1 MMSVYESLLYQ
12 NISSLTPFYGTL
24 QKGTSCVKVICGRC
38 KVSGKDYMGNIRI
51 KAGKEAY
58 EIIKD
63 GGFNLDMVASYFAP
77 AGGPRWLIAS
87 GFDLTL
93 LKSGLLGKKKPVLL
107 AGASA
112 GAMRFAAWL
121 QPEAEDCYL
130 RLMDAYIS
138 MPFGRNDRPATVY
151 DALNDVINAYLEDD
165 ALSFALSSKKYRLAI
180 ITARAK
186 NLLASE
192 VHWVQWLGFG
202 LCFLMNCLDR
212 SHLYNFAER
221 VVFYTGA
228 KPPDFCFRKGFR
240 GRYVTLT
247 EVNFKHAVLASAA
260 IPLVISGVRNIY
272 GAPDGVYRD
281 GGLIDYHLT
290 HRFGAQK
297 SDVALFFHHQER
309 IIPGWL
315 DKRLSSRKPDGGSL
329 DNVIMVYP
337 AQEFTAKL
345 PGGRIPDRTDF
356 ATFINDPR
364 QRMENW
370 RRAAETAAPLGEE
383 FLELLF
389 SGKIREA
396 TEKLD

>member
-1 MMSVYESLLYQ
+1 MMSVYEFQLYQ
-12 NISSLTPFYGTL
+12 NISCLIPSDVTL
-24 QKGTSCVKVICGRC
+24 QKGTSCVKVICGRS
-38 KVSGKDYMGNIRI
+38 KVNRKDYMGNICI

-77 AGGPRWLIAS
+77 AGGPRWLVAS

-93 LKSGLLGKKKPVLL
+93 LKSRLLGKIKPALL
-107 AGASA
+107 VGASA

-121 QPEAEDCYL
+121 QPAAEDCYL

-138 MPFGRNDRPATVY
+138 MPFGKKDRPATVF
-151 DALNDVINAYLEDD
+151 DSLNNVINAYLEDD
-165 ALSFALSSKKYRLAI
+165 ALSFALASKQYRLAV

-192 VHWVQWLGFG
+192 VHWVQSFGFG
-202 LCFLMNCLDR
+202 LCFFMNCLDR

-228 KPPDFCFRKGFR
+228 KPPDFCFRKDFH
-240 GRYVTLT
+240 GRYVALT
-247 EVNFKHAVLASAA
+247 EVNFKHAVLASSA
-260 IPLVISGVRNIY
+260 IPLVISGVRDIY

-290 HRFGAQK
+290 HRYGAK
-297 SDVALFFHHQER
+297 KGDVALFFHHQER

-315 DKRLSSRKPDGGSL
+315 DKRLTSRKPDGGSL
-329 DNVIMVYP
+329 DNVLMVYP
-337 AQEFTAKL
+337 SPEFVAKL

-364 QRMENW
+364 RRMENW
-370 RRAAETAAPLGEE
+370 RRAAEIAAPLGEE
-383 FLELLF
+383 FLELVF